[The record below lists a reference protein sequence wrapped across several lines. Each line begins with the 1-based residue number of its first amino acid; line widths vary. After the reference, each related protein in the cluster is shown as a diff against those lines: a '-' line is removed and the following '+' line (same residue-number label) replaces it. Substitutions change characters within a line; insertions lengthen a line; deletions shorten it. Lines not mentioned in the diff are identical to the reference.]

1 MMNVLIEKTEIV
13 QDELHIETRKDYKQ
27 MKGDIKAQ
35 RDENELL
42 YKHLKTIVMQSES

>member
-13 QDELHIETRKDYKQ
+13 QDELHIETRKDYKCL
-27 MKGDIKAQ
+27 KADIKSQ

-42 YKHLKTIVMQSES
+42 YKHLKKIVI